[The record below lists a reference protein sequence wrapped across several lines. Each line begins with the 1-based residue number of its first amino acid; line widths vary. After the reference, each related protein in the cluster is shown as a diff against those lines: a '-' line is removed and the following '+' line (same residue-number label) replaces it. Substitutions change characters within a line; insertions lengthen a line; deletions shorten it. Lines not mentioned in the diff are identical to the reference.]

1 MKAQSWSRVY
11 KQTFIDTYKVAL
23 CKLHD
28 RKTPIAA
35 ADLLND
41 SVLPFLDEHDVKL
54 LRVLTDGG
62 GDFCGNPERHEY
74 ELYLAVEGM
83 DHSHTRPRA
92 RIPKVSASAS
102 ARPHS
107 LKPVRHHPNRI
118 IYRPPSLFVCHVRTS
133 ASLSSRVLA
142 GMSYL
147 ACRR

>member
-54 LRVLTDGG
+54 LRVLTDRGSE
-62 GDFCGNPERHEY
+62 FCGNPERHEY
-74 ELYLAVEGM
+74 ELYLGHGRA
-83 DHSHTRPRA
+83 RPRPSGRAERLNA
-92 RIPKVSASAS
+92 RIE
-102 ARPHS
+102 
-107 LKPVRHHPNRI
+107 RI
-118 IYRPPSLFVCHVRTS
+118 HTACGRSG
-133 ASLSSRVLA
+133 VLA
-142 GMSYL
+142 L
-147 ACRR
+147 LC